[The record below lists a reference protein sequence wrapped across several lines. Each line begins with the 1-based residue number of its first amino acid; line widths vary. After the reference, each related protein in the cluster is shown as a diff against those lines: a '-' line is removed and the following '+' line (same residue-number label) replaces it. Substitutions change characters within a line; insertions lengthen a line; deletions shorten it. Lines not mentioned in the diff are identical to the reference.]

1 MGFVKKHLVK
11 IEIVVALL
19 LVGVLFIRF
28 DGKAQYD
35 NGVVDSQHRIP
46 TAIVVGD
53 SDESGKPGDKD
64 EVKVQVLGTST
75 SAGSLLEGLFGSSD
89 VEISEDALN
98 RYEAALEYDIPENIA
113 FANVNESLSVRKSAN
128 GESEQIGIMYPGNYC
143 IVESV
148 DGEWAKITTG
158 SVKGYCRVKYLIRGD
173 EAVEYAKQHVK
184 CTVKTTG
191 NANIRSGATTQEDNI
206 ITTVTPGKEFSVTN
220 AVVFSKDPTT
230 PFFVEISYEGK
241 TAYLAMSLAKLNYT
255 WTAGKTYK
263 APVKVEVQSQTTTD
277 KNNQS
282 SGDSTGTTETKPQG
296 NTSAIRSEIIAQAKK
311 ALGVKYVYGGNSLS
325 SGVDCSGFVHA
336 VFKAAG
342 ADVIYSMPRSSNP
355 MSKSTLGKK
364 ITFAEAKPGDLMFYG
379 SGGKTTVDH
388 VAIYIGDGKIIH
400 ASSVDKKVLIED
412 WDYRIPLV
420 IRNFIG

>member
-1 MGFVKKHLVK
+1 MGLIKKHLVK
-11 IEIVVALL
+11 IEIVTALL
-19 LVGVLFIRF
+19 LVGALFIRF

-35 NGVVDSQHRIP
+35 NGVLDTQHRIP
-46 TAIVVGD
+46 TAIVVGGPN
-53 SDESGKPGDKD
+53 ESGKPGDKD

-75 SAGSLLEGLFGSSD
+75 SAGSLLEGLFGSQD
-89 VEISEDALN
+89 VEISDDTMD

-173 EAVEYAKQHVK
+173 EAVEYAKKHVK

-277 KNNQS
+277 KNNQANGGS
-282 SGDSTGTTETKPQG
+282 NGTTKPQG
-296 NTSAIRSEIIAQAKK
+296 NTSAIRSEIVAQAKK

-325 SGVDCSGFVHA
+325 SGVDCSGFIHA